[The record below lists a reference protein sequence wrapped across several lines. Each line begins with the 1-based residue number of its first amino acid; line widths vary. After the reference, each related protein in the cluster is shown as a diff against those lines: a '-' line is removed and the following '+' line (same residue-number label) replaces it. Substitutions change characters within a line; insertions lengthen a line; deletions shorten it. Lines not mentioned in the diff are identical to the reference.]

1 VTPWVLNHL
10 WQSTVVTAV
19 AALLA
24 LALRAL
30 PARVRFWVWT
40 AASLKFL
47 VPLALLA
54 TLGNHLAWR
63 PPTSLPEPQTWRA
76 VAQPF
81 VASDAPAAVPATLAT
96 HPSPLPVGPAVLG
109 VIWLAGSVTV
119 LAVWLTRWARLLR
132 VVLAAQP
139 GPSVSASLP
148 MRWTSA
154 TIEPGVFGLFRPV
167 LLLPVGIAHRLSA
180 EQLEAL
186 VAHEL
191 CHARRRDNLCALL
204 HMLVEAAFW
213 FVPPVWWIGN
223 RLIAERERACDE
235 AVLAQG
241 ADPGEYGDA
250 VVQVCRYY
258 AGAPLPCVSGVTGSD
273 LKRRIADIVNYA
285 GHRSLTWT
293 AKLGMAALL
302 LAVIAAPVA
311 AGRLYAPWQERS
323 ELPAPKLSFDVAS
336 VKVRPAAP
344 AAGMIGVS
352 TPSPGRLV
360 ANCASLRALV
370 FYAYVRDDHRYQ
382 DVLGG
387 PAWTNSPCGEN
398 TGTFSIEATMPPA
411 TTATQSHEMM
421 RSLLAARFKLQ
432 VHVETRQEKV
442 FALIVAPEGL
452 KLKPSDPKDD
462 PPTPPHSLSCP
473 ADDLNC
479 HMLSPGSWDFDSI
492 ANMESRYVGRPIVN
506 KTGLSGHYFITDYH
520 WRGDDAENSSLPT
533 LPELFKRWGLE
544 LRSEMGPVD
553 YLVIDHAEMPSGN

>member
-1 VTPWVLNHL
+1 MPWVLNHL
-10 WQSTVVTAV
+10 WQSSVVTAV

-24 LALRAL
+24 LALRDH

-63 PPTSLPEPQTWRA
+63 PPTLPELQTWRA
-76 VAQPF
+76 AAQPF
-81 VASDAPAAVPATLAT
+81 VASDVAAAVPTAQQTQPA
-96 HPSPLPVGPAVLG
+96 PLPVGPAVLG
-109 VIWLAGSVTV
+109 VIWLAGTVTV
-119 LAVWLTRWARLLR
+119 FVVWLTRWARLLR

-139 GPSVSASLP
+139 GPSVAASLP
-148 MRWTSA
+148 VRRTSA
-154 TIEPGVFGLFRPV
+154 TTEPGVFGVFRPV
-167 LLLPVGIAHRLSA
+167 LLLPAGLADRLSP

-186 VAHEL
+186 IAHEM
-191 CHARRRDNLCALL
+191 CHARRRDNLWALL

-258 AGAPLPCVSGVTGSD
+258 AGAPLPCVSGVTGAD
-273 LKRRIADIVNYA
+273 LKRRIADIVNCA

-293 AKLGMAALL
+293 AKLGMAGLL
-302 LAVIAAPVA
+302 AAVIAAPVV
-311 AGRLYAPWQERS
+311 AGRLYSPWQQRS
-323 ELPAPKLSFDVAS
+323 ELPAPTLKFDVAS
-336 VKVRPAAP
+336 VKALPAGAP
-344 AAGMIGVS
+344 GQVGM

-360 ANCASLRALV
+360 ATCMSLLSLV
-370 FYAYVRDDHRYQ
+370 SYAYQFDGHRHQ

-387 PAWTNSPCGEN
+387 PAWTNSPCRSRDNEG
-398 TGTFSIEATMPPA
+398 GTLFNIEATMPPA
-411 TTATQSHEMM
+411 TTATQVHEMM
-421 RSLLAARFKLQ
+421 RSLLATRFKLQ

-442 FALIVAPEGL
+442 MALIVAPVGL
-452 KLKPSDPKDD
+452 TLKPSDPKND
-462 PPTPPHSLSCP
+462 PPKPRRGSGCP
-473 ADDLNC
+473 DDDLHC
-479 HMLSPGSWDFDSI
+479 HFLSPGSWDFDSP
-492 ANMESRYVGRPIVN
+492 ARTLSRLLGRPVIN
-506 KTGLSGHYFITDYH
+506 ETGLSGTYFVTDYH

-533 LPELFKRWGLE
+533 LPELLKKWGLD
-544 LRSEMGPVD
+544 LKSEMGPWD
-553 YLVIDHAEMPSGN
+553 YLVIDHAELPTRD